1 MKGQAASIFVSI
13 VVARKYAM
21 GTEARE
27 AINRS
32 YRESQRLLAIA
43 GLISLSLML
52 IVMLLLK
59 DVKLDEVGRSQTE
72 EEQGQSHLAVESVIE
87 KDRA

>member
-1 MKGQAASIFVSI
+1 
-13 VVARKYAM
+13 M

-43 GLISLSLML
+43 GLVSLSLML
-52 IVMLLLK
+52 IVMLFLK
-59 DVKLDEVGRSQTE
+59 DVKLDEAGGAETLKQDRNSV
-72 EEQGQSHLAVESVIE
+72 AAESAE
-87 KDRA
+87 GDGKGKDCT